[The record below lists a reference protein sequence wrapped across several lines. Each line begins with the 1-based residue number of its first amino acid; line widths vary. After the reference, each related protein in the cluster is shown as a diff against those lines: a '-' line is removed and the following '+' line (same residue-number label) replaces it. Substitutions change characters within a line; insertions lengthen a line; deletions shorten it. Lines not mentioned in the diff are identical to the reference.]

1 MPKHQ
6 DLIYAEREYG
16 IVLPGD
22 DADFLDERF
31 DQYRSNYS
39 LAMDAAPQLVTTSNS
54 GIPAYLTNYYD
65 PEVINVLVTP
75 MKAAEILGETKKGDW
90 TTTTASFPMIE
101 SAGSVSSY
109 GDYSNNGNTSAN
121 PNWEYR
127 ESYHFQTITKWGEKE
142 LARYGEAQINY
153 ASELNVASA
162 LTLAKFQNKSYF
174 FGIAGLRNW
183 GMLNDPALAAPITP
197 IDDGSGNLQWDDK
210 DAEAIYNDISQG
222 LYKKLATQLKG
233 QLERTDAMTLSMS
246 PGVEVNLTKTNM
258 YKVNVT
264 DLLQKNFPNMRIETA
279 VEYSTDAGEMVQL
292 KLEKVDNKTTGY
304 GAFTEKMRAH
314 PVVTGLSSFKQKK
327 SGGTWGAIIRYPL
340 GFVGMLGV

>member
-22 DADFLDERF
+22 DADFLDSRF
-31 DQYRSNYS
+31 DLYRSNYS
-39 LAMDAAPQLVTTSNS
+39 LAMDAAPQLITESNS
-54 GIPAYLTNYYD
+54 GIPAFLTNYYD

-75 MKAAEILGETKKGDW
+75 MKAAQILGETKKGDW
-90 TTTTASFPMIE
+90 TTETASFPMIE
-101 SAGSVSSY
+101 SAGVVSSY

-121 PNWEYR
+121 ANWEFR
-127 ESYHFQTITKWGEKE
+127 QSYHYQTITKWGEKE
-142 LARYGEAQINY
+142 LAKYGEAQINY
-153 ASELNVASA
+153 AAELNVASA

-174 FGIAGLRNW
+174 FGIAGLKNW
-183 GMLNDPALAAPITP
+183 GMLNDPALSAPITP
-197 IDDGSGNLQWDDK
+197 LADDNGTLGWDDK
-210 DAEAIYNDISQG
+210 DAEAIYNDIAQG
-222 LYKKLATQLKG
+222 LYKKLALQLQG
-233 QLERTDAMTLSMS
+233 HLQRDDAMTLSMS

-264 DLLQKNFPNMRIETA
+264 DLLKKNFPNMTIETA
-279 VEYSTDAGEMVQL
+279 VEFSTVAGEVVQL
-292 KLEKVDNKTTGY
+292 KLEKIENKTTGY

-327 SGGTWGAIIRYPL
+327 SAGTWGAIIRFPL
-340 GFVGMLGV
+340 GFATMLGV

>member
-1 MPKHQ
+1 
-6 DLIYAEREYG
+6 
-16 IVLPGD
+16 
-22 DADFLDERF
+22 
-31 DQYRSNYS
+31 
-39 LAMDAAPQLVTTSNS
+39 
-54 GIPAYLTNYYD
+54 
-65 PEVINVLVTP
+65 
-75 MKAAEILGETKKGDW
+75 
-90 TTTTASFPMIE
+90 
-101 SAGSVSSY
+101 
-109 GDYSNNGNTSAN
+109 
-121 PNWEYR
+121 
-127 ESYHFQTITKWGEKE
+127 
-142 LARYGEAQINY
+142 
-153 ASELNVASA
+153 
-162 LTLAKFQNKSYF
+162 
-174 FGIAGLRNW
+174 
-183 GMLNDPALAAPITP
+183 MLNDPALAAPITP